1 MTAISAPP
9 ADRRSTFDDE
19 AVHDLLRGVAALTGS
34 TLVGD
39 LARAVAKTPRADLSI
54 AFNHKQLGSKLWLRE
69 EWIAFNRAPDVR
81 ALVVGGWHGALS
93 ALLLDDP
100 RAGVAHATSLDI
112 DPGCAP
118 VARELNRRF
127 AEQGRFEAVTADM
140 YDFDYRAQPFDCV
153 INTSCEH
160 IADLRGWLGLLPDG
174 ATVVLQSN
182 DYRREPDHIACVDS
196 LEDFEAQAGLA
207 AVFFRGERPT
217 KNYRRFMLIGR
228 R

>member
-1 MTAISAPP
+1 MPDPSAPP
-9 ADRRSTFDDE
+9 ADRRTTFDDE

-34 TLVGD
+34 TIVAG
-39 LARAVAKTPRADLSI
+39 LARAVAVAPRGDLSI

-69 EWIAFNRAPDVR
+69 EWTAHNRAAPLR

-100 RAGVAHATSLDI
+100 RTGIAHATSLDI

-118 VARELNRRF
+118 VARAINRGF
-127 AEQGRFEAVTADM
+127 AEQGRFETVTADM
-140 YDFDYRAQPFDCV
+140 YEFDYRAGGFDCV

-160 IADLRGWLGLLPDG
+160 IADLRGWLDLLPPG
-174 ATVVLQSN
+174 TTVVLQSN

-196 LEDFEAQAGLA
+196 LAEFEAQAALA
-207 AVFFRGERPT
+207 SVAFRGERPT
-217 KNYRRFMLIGR
+217 KNYRRFMLIGQC
-228 R
+228 